1 LTLAVNPANW
11 GESEVKEMRSIIDRI
26 FVAIFIVFLGL
37 WLYGSRYTIV
47 GSGQGAAYRLD
58 KMTGDVTFMMASD
71 SMRVNINE

>member
-1 LTLAVNPANW
+1 LTLPVNPANQR
-11 GESEVKEMRSIIDRI
+11 ESEVKEMRSIIDRI

>member
-1 LTLAVNPANW
+1 MTLAVNPANW

>member
-1 LTLAVNPANW
+1 
-11 GESEVKEMRSIIDRI
+11 MISIIDRI

-71 SMRVNINE
+71 SMRVNINK